1 MKKILTVLFILAFVS
16 VGFAFSKGQQEGMEG
31 GGKEDVVIGVSLL
44 SMHNEYCLVQAE
56 GVEAAEKDLGIKVVL
71 VDGELNIQ
79 KQNSQVDNFIVQKVD
94 GIVLMPID
102 GDGASPAVV
111 KAKEAGI
118 PIVNVCTST
127 FEPPDLYVGSK
138 DQEASE
144 IAINY
149 IADRIGGKGKL
160 VMIQGP
166 LGQSSEVDR
175 TEGALDT
182 LKNYPDIELVIYK
195 PADWD
200 REKAMRLA
208 ENWIQAYEGDIDAI
222 FCQNDEMAMGALQAV
237 EAAGLK
243 DQIVVVGIDGIKD
256 AKEAVKA
263 GRLDATVFQDGYK
276 QGYESVVA
284 AYKLSKGEKL
294 SEEYIPFQLVTKDNV
309 DQFM

>member
-1 MKKILTVLFILAFVS
+1 
-16 VGFAFSKGQQEGMEG
+16 
-31 GGKEDVVIGVSLL
+31 
-44 SMHNEYCLVQAE
+44 MHNEYCLVQAE
-56 GVEAAEKDLGIKVVL
+56 GVDAAEKDLGIKVVL

-79 KQNSQVDNFIVQKVD
+79 KQVSQVDNFIVQKVD

-102 GDGASPAVV
+102 GDGASPAVA

-127 FEPPDLYVGSK
+127 FEPPDVYVGSK

-149 IADRIGGKGKL
+149 IADRIGGKGKI

-195 PADWD
+195 PAG
-200 REKAMRLA
+200 LGPG
-208 ENWIQAYEGDIDAI
+208 EGDAS
-222 FCQNDEMAMGALQAV
+222 C
-237 EAAGLK
+237 
-243 DQIVVVGIDGIKD
+243 
-256 AKEAVKA
+256 
-263 GRLDATVFQDGYK
+263 
-276 QGYESVVA
+276 
-284 AYKLSKGEKL
+284 
-294 SEEYIPFQLVTKDNV
+294 
-309 DQFM
+309 